1 MQFQSFVTFVVLA
14 CTVSAAVVPASLS
27 MEMEMEK
34 RSDARTTSP
43 SSFFKSL
50 LTYIDIG
57 RTYIMPTEEDEL
69 KKRSD
74 ARTPL
79 LYSFSQTL
87 LTWIRSYLY
96 HAYWGGW
103 TEETFGCSYAIPSI
117 SKFLYLHCIGRTY
130 IMPTEEDELKK
141 RSDARTPSS
150 FSPVYLLSFI

>member
-1 MQFQSFVTFVVLA
+1 
-14 CTVSAAVVPASLS
+14 
-27 MEMEMEK
+27 MEK

-79 LYSFSQTL
+79 LYSFFQTL

-96 HAYWGGW
+96 HAY
-103 TEETFGCSYAIPSI
+103 
-117 SKFLYLHCIGRTY
+117 
-130 IMPTEEDELKK
+130 
-141 RSDARTPSS
+141 
-150 FSPVYLLSFI
+150 